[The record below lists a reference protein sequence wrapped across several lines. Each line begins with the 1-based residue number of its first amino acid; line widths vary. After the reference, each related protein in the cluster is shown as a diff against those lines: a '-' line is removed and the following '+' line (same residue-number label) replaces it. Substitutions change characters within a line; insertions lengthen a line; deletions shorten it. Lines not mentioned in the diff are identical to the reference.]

1 MNDAAGSAPDIARGG
16 RRLALLFAVALLLRL
31 ALLVL
36 LAPYL
41 AAAHSTVWDFGHEA
55 ACLGDSIYRGQ
66 GFGDP
71 WAHGTGPSGWLTP
84 PYPALI
90 AALMWIFDGL
100 SPAMAFTLFA
110 LQALAGSASCVLLVR
125 LGKNLGAPAA
135 GWWGGVLFA
144 LYPPGI
150 WNAVNV
156 VWDTT
161 FVSFGT
167 LACLV
172 LLTRA
177 GALFTTRGVI
187 VLGLAWGSLAFL
199 NPAPLALL
207 PAVFLFIALSAGT
220 RAARVRN
227 AAIFTLSLFAVCA
240 PWMLRNARVLGTPN
254 LRPNFGVELRLGN
267 NPEANGHPV
276 PFKFHPSHVPAE
288 LALYREL
295 GEQAYAANCQQ
306 RALQWIGAEPARFAS
321 LCLRRVAYF
330 WVGDPPLTDERK
342 SGSAGAR
349 FDPNAWAKFL
359 SFAALGIL
367 GWIGALRWRGPAR
380 DRGLLIA
387 ILACFGLAYYV
398 THVSERYRFPIDP
411 LLALLCASAVL
422 EWSGRTRA
430 RVLHQ

>member
-1 MNDAAGSAPDIARGG
+1 MNAVAGSAQDIARGG
-16 RRLALLFAVALLLRL
+16 RRIGLLFAVALLLRL
-31 ALLVL
+31 ALLVW
-36 LAPYL
+36 LAPL
-41 AAAHSTVWDFGHEA
+41 SAASNSTVWDFGHEA
-55 ACLGDSIYRGQ
+55 ACLADSMYRGQ
-66 GFGDP
+66 GLGDP
-71 WAHGTGPSGWLTP
+71 WSHGTGLSGWLTP

-90 AALMWIFDGL
+90 ASLMWIFDGL
-100 SPAMAFTLFA
+100 SPALAFTLFA
-110 LQALAGSASCVLLVR
+110 LQALASAACCPLLVR

-144 LYPPGI
+144 LYPPSI
-150 WNAVNV
+150 WNAINV

-177 GALFTTRGVI
+177 SAFATTRGVI
-187 VLGLAWGSLAFL
+187 VLGLAWGGLAFL
-199 NPAPLALL
+199 NPAPMALL
-207 PAVFLFIALSAGT
+207 PAVFLYIALREGSLWDRG
-220 RAARVRN
+220 RN
-227 AAIFTLSLFAVCA
+227 AVIFSLALVAVCA

-295 GEQAYAANCQQ
+295 GEKAYAANCQQ
-306 RALQWIGAEPARFAS
+306 RALRWIEAEPARFAS
-321 LCLRRVAYF
+321 LCLRRIVYF

-349 FDPNAWAKFL
+349 FDPNAWAKFV

-380 DRGLLIA
+380 DRALLLA
-387 ILACFGLAYYV
+387 SLACFGLAYYV

-430 RVLHQ
+430 RVLHK